1 MGADCRARI
10 MREEART
17 RFARRLRRDVT
28 DAERKL
34 WHHLRRRQL
43 LGYRFRRQFQI
54 GPYIVDFAC
63 LETKLIIEVDGSQ
76 HFDAASDV
84 ARTQWLHEHGFQVLR
99 FWNNDVLM
107 RTHHVL
113 AVVYEALGPAGP
125 HPDLP
130 PQAGEGDK
138 S

>member
-1 MGADCRARI
+1 
-10 MREEART
+10 MREGAKT
-17 RFARRLRRDVT
+17 GFARRLRRDMT

-43 LGYRFRRQFQI
+43 LDYRFRRQLPL
-54 GPYIVDFAC
+54 GPYVVDFAG

-76 HFDAASDV
+76 HFNATGDV

-99 FWNNDVLM
+99 FWNNDVLANTE
-107 RTHHVL
+107 RVVTAIFDVL
-113 AVVYEALGPAGP
+113 SARCP

-130 PQAGEGDK
+130 PRAGEGDK
-138 S
+138 P

>member
-1 MGADCRARI
+1 
-10 MREEART
+10 MREGART

-113 AVVYEALGPAGP
+113 AVVYEALGPAGS

>member
-43 LGYRFRRQFQI
+43 LGDRFRRQFPI

-84 ARTQWLHEHGFQVLR
+84 ARTSGCMNMAFKCC
-99 FWNNDVLM
+99 
-107 RTHHVL
+107 
-113 AVVYEALGPAGP
+113 GSGS